1 MKKFIRRLLD
11 KASQFF
17 SRLFQ
22 YQKRD
27 SFFDIKEIT
36 PFIPA
41 TWQDSRTAPF
51 PRVYLVPKLILSVIY
66 EQPYEYI
73 GVDMSRYEPD
83 GVAHYFVTRTEKS
96 EEVIADYNEKQGYEA
111 FPEEKEEMTTSY
123 FENVVLIEFENGLW
137 EWYD

>member
-11 KASQFF
+11 KVSQFF

-27 SFFDIKEIT
+27 TFFDIKEIT

-41 TWQDSRTAPF
+41 TWQNSRTAPF
-51 PRVYLVPKLILSVIY
+51 PRVYLVPKLILSVVY
-66 EQPYEYI
+66 EQDDAYV
-73 GVDMSRYEPD
+73 GVDMSQYESQ
-83 GVAHYFVTRTEKS
+83 GVAHYFVTRKETS
-96 EEVIADYNEKQGYEA
+96 EEVIRDYNAKRGCEA
-111 FPEEKEEMTTSY
+111 LALESEEMTSSI
-123 FENVVLIEFENGLW
+123 FEDVVLIEEANGLW